1 MFAVGKSTEVGVGG
15 GGGGVHFFPAPVA
28 MCQGVYLFKSVYE

>member
-15 GGGGVHFFPAPVA
+15 GGGGGGGSFLSRSRCNVPGGVPV
-28 MCQGVYLFKSVYE
+28 

>member
-15 GGGGVHFFPAPVA
+15 GGGGGSFLSRSRCNVPGGVPV
-28 MCQGVYLFKSVYE
+28 